1 MQLREEDMF
10 YINVSVPRIT
20 RKQVEEMEASIPGL
34 LSVASIPIIEKEK
47 DAIKIGVR
55 MAVKKTV
62 GREFV
67 VKDNAIVKETPSGWD
82 ITFRGYGRDENRQ
95 HIAETSST
103 SGSVPVKTANQQ
115 DIADLD

>member
-1 MQLREEDMF
+1 MIEEHMQLREEDMF

-20 RKQVEEMEASIPGL
+20 RKQVEKMEAIIPGL
-34 LSVASIPIIEKEK
+34 LSVASIPVIEKEK

-82 ITFRGYGRDENRQ
+82 IAFRAYGRDENQQ
-95 HIAETSST
+95 HIAENSYIP
-103 SGSVPVKTANQQ
+103 GSEPAKTANQ
-115 DIADLD
+115 